1 MAEEMKGSGS
11 MANLGDS
18 RSAYAHSFGF
28 LENGT
33 RYAGARDSEDL
44 RPQLKALCDRGMQ
57 AVQTKALAINNM
69 GAGTAGY
76 SLIPVFVD
84 PRIIDRSRKFTPW
97 TELTQRVTN
106 QGVTADYNYISAKGG
121 AVSAFEDA
129 ALADVTDTEARA
141 STVIKYLYS
150 VGRVTG
156 PTQAAMP
163 SYIVQGLQPTGT
175 GMDTATFNSPTAPNA
190 KQYEV
195 LKRAQALK
203 ELEENMIWNGN
214 ATTTGTG
221 SGAPDG
227 SEFSGIVT
235 LQSST
240 NAVAKSTTALDWAD
254 LELAVQYAYDDSGRP
269 NVAGA
274 SSSVVKD
281 IRNIMVDSFRMNPG
295 QLSGSAGFG
304 IPAPL
309 VIETMVGPIPIVPS
323 QYLSNVSGSKAIY
336 FLDME
341 YIEMRVLQDMTYE
354 DLAKTNDSQKFTL
367 KMYEALIMKNTSFN
381 GAVTGILA

>member
-1 MAEEMKGSGS
+1 MKS
-11 MANLGDS
+11 MAGIDD

-28 LENGT
+28 LANHT
-33 RYAGARDSEDL
+33 VYAGSKDFEDQ
-44 RPQLKALCDRGMQ
+44 RPGLKALCERGM
-57 AVQTKALAINNM
+57 ANLKALSINAM

-84 PRIIDRSRKFTPW
+84 PRIVDRSRKFTPW

-121 AVSAFEDA
+121 AYTAFEDA
-129 ALADVTDTEARA
+129 ANADVADTEARA
-141 STVIKYLYS
+141 STAIKYLYS

-156 PTQAAMP
+156 PTMAAMP

-203 ELEENMIWNGN
+203 ELEENLIWNGN
-214 ATTTGTG
+214 ATT
-221 SGAPDG
+221 
-227 SEFSGIVT
+227 SGITGNPNGTEYSGIIT
-235 LQSST
+235 LQSTT
-240 NAVAKSTTALDWAD
+240 NTVGKSTTALDWDD
-254 LELAVQYAYDDSGRP
+254 LETAIQYAYDDSGRP
-269 NVAGA
+269 NIGGA
-274 SSSVVKD
+274 SSAVIRD
-281 IRNIMVDSFRMNPG
+281 IRNIMVDQFRMTPG
-295 QLSGSAGFG
+295 QLGGTAGFG

-323 QYLSNVSGSKAIY
+323 QYISNTTGSKAIY

-354 DLAKTNDSQKFTL
+354 DLAKTNDSQKFQL
-367 KMYEALIMKNTSFN
+367 KIYEALIMKNTSFN
-381 GAVTGILA
+381 GSVTAIK